1 MKPCSQV
8 DCLSE
13 ISEQVDFID
22 ALPEYDISLYTNKK
36 MKTNP
41 ENSKAVLQA
50 LVPILEGIEDW
61 SVQPIHDALAKL
73 VADLGVKNGQ
83 VFYPL
88 RVAVSGK
95 QFTPGGGVE
104 LSAIL
109 GKERTIER
117 VKIAIEKL

>member
-1 MKPCSQV
+1 
-8 DCLSE
+8 
-13 ISEQVDFID
+13 
-22 ALPEYDISLYTNKK
+22 

>member
-1 MKPCSQV
+1 M
-8 DCLSE
+8 
-13 ISEQVDFID
+13 
-22 ALPEYDISLYTNKK
+22 PEYDISLYTNKK

-117 VKIAIEKL
+117 VKVAIEKL

>member
-1 MKPCSQV
+1 M
-8 DCLSE
+8 
-13 ISEQVDFID
+13 
-22 ALPEYDISLYTNKK
+22 PEYDISLYTNKK

-41 ENSKAVLQA
+41 DNSTAVLQA

-61 SVQPIHDALAKL
+61 SVPPIHDALAKL

-104 LSAIL
+104 LCAIL
-109 GKERTIER
+109 GKEDTLARIR
-117 VKIAIEKL
+117 KAIDALSA

>member
-1 MKPCSQV
+1 M
-8 DCLSE
+8 
-13 ISEQVDFID
+13 
-22 ALPEYDISLYTNKK
+22 
-36 MKTNP
+36 
-41 ENSKAVLQA
+41 QA

-61 SVQPIHDALAKL
+61 GVQPIHDALAKL

>member
-1 MKPCSQV
+1 MRQKKSMGLKPP
-8 DCLSE
+8 
-13 ISEQVDFID
+13 
-22 ALPEYDISLYTNKK
+22 APRRGDI
-36 MKTNP
+36 
-41 ENSKAVLQA
+41 
-50 LVPILEGIEDW
+50 W
-61 SVQPIHDALAKL
+61 F
-73 VADLGVKNGQ
+73 ADLGVKNGQ

>member
-1 MKPCSQV
+1 M
-8 DCLSE
+8 
-13 ISEQVDFID
+13 
-22 ALPEYDISLYTNKK
+22 
-36 MKTNP
+36 
-41 ENSKAVLQA
+41 QA

>member
-1 MKPCSQV
+1 M
-8 DCLSE
+8 
-13 ISEQVDFID
+13 
-22 ALPEYDISLYTNKK
+22 PEYDISLYTNKK

>member
-1 MKPCSQV
+1 MQ
-8 DCLSE
+8 D
-13 ISEQVDFID
+13 
-22 ALPEYDISLYTNKK
+22 
-36 MKTNP
+36 
-41 ENSKAVLQA
+41 

-61 SVQPIHDALAKL
+61 GVQPIHDALAKL

>member
-1 MKPCSQV
+1 
-8 DCLSE
+8 
-13 ISEQVDFID
+13 
-22 ALPEYDISLYTNKK
+22 

-61 SVQPIHDALAKL
+61 GVQPIHDALAKL